1 MKNIESTFSID
12 IVIPWVDG
20 SDPEWIQ
27 EYNKFIPKEKR
38 IKIDASENR
47 YRDNGL
53 LKYWFRGIEK
63 FAPWVR
69 TIHFVTCGQKPD
81 WLNLNNPKLHW
92 VKHSDYIPSEYLP
105 VFSSHPIE
113 LMMHKIPGLAE
124 HFIYFNDDFF
134 LIAPVD
140 ESFYF
145 RKGLPCDRA
154 ALNIIPCT
162 DIMGH
167 IVLNDLDEINKYF
180 STRSVV
186 SKNFSKWIT
195 PKNGLLNLRTLFLLP
210 WSRFSGFYDPHFA
223 QPYTKSVLEEVWKN
237 CSSILHNTMKS
248 RFRSM
253 SDVNQWL
260 FRYWQLCKG
269 NFFPSSVKK
278 KRYFSFEDKIEE
290 IVGAIKSQKYSE
302 VVLNDAPCSDYDEKI
317 RQITLAFDSILP
329 DKSSFEV

>member
-1 MKNIESTFSID
+1 MNYSDAYDID

-63 FAPWVR
+63 FASWVR
-69 TIHFVTCGQKPD
+69 TVHFVTCGQKPD
-81 WLNLNNPKLHW
+81 WLNLNNPKLHC

-134 LIAPVD
+134 LTAPVN

-145 RKGLPCDRA
+145 RNGLPCDSA

-186 SKNFSKWIT
+186 SMNFRKWIT
-195 PKNGLLNLRTLFLLP
+195 PKNGVLNLRTLFLLP

-223 QPYTKSVLEEVWKN
+223 QPYTKSVLEEVWEN
-237 CSSILHNTMKS
+237 CSNSLNNTMKS
-248 RFRSM
+248 RFRNI
-253 SDVNQWL
+253 SDVNQWI
-260 FRYWQLCKG
+260 FRYWQLCTG
-269 NFFPSSVKK
+269 HFFPSSVKNK
-278 KRYFSFEDKIEE
+278 HFFSLTDDID
-290 IVGAIKSQKYSE
+290 IIINVIRTHKYSE
-302 VVLNDAPCSDYDEKI
+302 IVLNDAKCDDYDRKI
-317 RQITLAFDSILP
+317 KQIILAFDSILP
-329 DKSSFEV
+329 DKSGFEI

>member
-1 MKNIESTFSID
+1 MENSDAYDID

-20 SDPEWIQ
+20 SDPEWIK
-27 EYNKFIPKEKR
+27 EYNKYIVTEEK
-38 IKIDASENR
+38 IKIDSSSNR
-47 YRDNGL
+47 YRDYGL

-69 TIHFVTCGQKPD
+69 TVHFVTCGQKPD

-124 HFIYFNDDFF
+124 QFIYFNDDFF
-134 LIAPVD
+134 LTAPVN

-145 RKGLPCDRA
+145 RNGLPCDSA

-167 IVLNDLDEINKYF
+167 IVLNNLDEINKYF

-186 SKNFSKWIT
+186 SMNFRKWIT
-195 PKNGLLNLRTLFLLP
+195 PRNGLLNLRTLFLLP

-223 QPYTKSVLEEVWKN
+223 QPYTKSVFEEVWKN
-237 CSSILHNTMKS
+237 CSSILNNTMKS
-248 RFRSM
+248 RFRSI
-253 SDVNQWL
+253 SDVNQWI

-269 NFFPSSVKK
+269 HFSPRSVKK
-278 KRYFSFEDKIEE
+278 KRYFSFEDNIDE
-290 IVGAIKSQKYSE
+290 IIKSIKGQKYIE
-302 VVLNDAPCSDYDEKI
+302 IVLNDTECIEYDEMVKRI
-317 RQITLAFDSILP
+317 ILAFDSILS

>member
-1 MKNIESTFSID
+1 MKNIESTFPID

-20 SDPEWIQ
+20 SDPEWIK
-27 EYNKFIPKEKR
+27 EYNKYIVTEEK
-38 IKIDASENR
+38 IKIDSSSNR
-47 YRDNGL
+47 YRDYGL

-69 TIHFVTCGQKPD
+69 TVHFVTCGQKPD

-92 VKHSDYIPSEYLP
+92 IKHSDYIPSEYLP

-124 HFIYFNDDFF
+124 HFIYFNDDLF

-145 RKGLPCDRA
+145 RKGLPCDSA
-154 ALNIIPCT
+154 ALNIIPCS

-186 SKNFSKWIT
+186 STNFSKWIT

-223 QPYTKSVLEEVWKN
+223 QPYTKSVLEEVWEN
-237 CSSILHNTMKS
+237 CSSILNNTMKS

-269 NFFPSSVKK
+269 HFFPSSVKSK
-278 KRYFSFEDKIEE
+278 QFFSLTDDIDT
-290 IVGAIKSQKYSE
+290 IVNVISTHKYSE
-302 VVLNDAPCSDYDEKI
+302 IVLNDAQCNDYDKKI
-317 RQITLAFDSILP
+317 KQIILAFDSILP
-329 DKSSFEV
+329 ERSCFEI